1 MSVHGLPSPPNP
13 RSDMWVLFVVGVAGV
28 LLGIGLVW
36 ALLPAWLGSENGETA
51 ATAPAAADG
60 RRIHATLFYV
70 AQNGGELAPVSREV
84 PLGDA
89 PAEQA
94 RRIVEAQLQPP
105 PSGLYSA
112 IPAGTRVHDVYL
124 TAKGEAFVDVSSE
137 IVTAHPGGSL
147 NETLT
152 VFSIVNAITVNLP
165 DIAAVQI
172 LVDGKEVDTLAGHV
186 DLRHPLGRSLDW
198 VRRE

>member
-1 MSVHGLPSPPNP
+1 MSVHGVPSPPRP
-13 RSDMWVLFVVGVAGV
+13 LRDMWVLYVVGVAGV
-28 LLGIGLVW
+28 LLGIGLVMW
-36 ALLPAWLGSENGETA
+36 LLPGWLGREDIESSSTPGG
-51 ATAPAAADG
+51 ATDG

-70 AQNGGELAPVSREV
+70 AQNGAELAPVSREV
-84 PLGDA
+84 PLGEA
-89 PAEQA
+89 PADQA

-112 IPAGTRVHDVYL
+112 IPAGTRVHAVYL
-124 TAKGEAFVDVSSE
+124 TAKGEAFVDVSHE
-137 IVTAHPGGSL
+137 LVTGHPGGSL

-152 VFSIVNAITVNLP
+152 VFAIVNAITVNLP

-186 DLRHPLGRSLDW
+186 DLRHPLGRSLNW